1 MSINE
6 FLSFFLSHSF
16 EWQEFA
22 LEISW
27 KFSNDFLDEIKNVI
41 SGLLGSNSVERN
53 ALEISG
59 TSDSG

>member
-1 MSINE
+1 MSVNE
-6 FLSFFLSHSF
+6 LLSFFLSHSF
-16 EWQEFA
+16 KWQELA

-59 TSDSG
+59 ASDSG